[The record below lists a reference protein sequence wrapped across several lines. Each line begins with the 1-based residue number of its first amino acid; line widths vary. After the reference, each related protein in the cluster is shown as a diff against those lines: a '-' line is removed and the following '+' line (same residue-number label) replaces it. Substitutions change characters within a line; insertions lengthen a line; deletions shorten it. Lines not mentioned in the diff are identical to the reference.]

1 MITLLVMGALATLFG
16 AVHVVFGRQMYAY
29 YRRHFL
35 LRYLSLSTEGAMRV
49 HGAILTAVGIAVL
62 VKAVTDF

>member
-1 MITLLVMGALATLFG
+1 MTPLVIVGSLAAVFG
-16 AVHVVFGRQMYAY
+16 AAHVVFGRHMYAY

-35 LRYLSLSTEGAMRV
+35 LKYLSLSTEGAMRV

-62 VKAVTDF
+62 VRALVSR